1 MLESEEFGEW
11 KNQRKNILKN
21 VERRSLCLL
30 FENRIKQKNI
40 GNEVQKFFEKFEQI
54 AAVLDKDSDGVLDE
68 EPWTKFKAK

>member
-40 GNEVQKFFEKFEQI
+40 GNEIQKNFVQFEQI